1 MYITIR
7 AIRNYGGMVP
17 AGLIVEPSQIRR
29 FKDKIRDGKIVEI
42 TERNKD
48 MYNEY
53 ISRMLGYEYS
63 VDTAEKF
70 TGPHYNAT
78 TQVEAEELD
87 VEEAEVTEE
96 AEEAEEPDAE
106 EAEEA
111 EVVEAKAVVRP
122 KAVAVSKEA

>member
-7 AIRNYGGMVP
+7 AIRNYGEMVP

-78 TQVEAEELD
+78 TQVEAEEPD
-87 VEEAEVTEE
+87 VKEAEVTEGVEEAEVTEE
-96 AEEAEEPDAE
+96 AEA
-106 EAEEA
+106 
-111 EVVEAKAVVRP
+111 VEAKAVVRP